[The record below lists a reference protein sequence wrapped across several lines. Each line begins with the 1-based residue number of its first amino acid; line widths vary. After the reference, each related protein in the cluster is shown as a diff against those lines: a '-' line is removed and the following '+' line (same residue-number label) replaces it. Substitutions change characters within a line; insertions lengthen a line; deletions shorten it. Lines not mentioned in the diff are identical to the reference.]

1 MLSSVVAAYYYL
13 RIVKMMYFDAPA
25 GAFDRANPAVRV
37 VLARREPRDA
47 AVLGVPGPVVEAAAA
62 AARSL
67 F

>member
-1 MLSSVVAAYYYL
+1 MAAYYYL

-25 GAFDRANPAVRV
+25 EAFDRQGPAVRV
-37 VLARREPRDA
+37 VLAIAGLVMLLFWVFPA
-47 AVLGVPGPVVEAAAA
+47 PVVEAASA